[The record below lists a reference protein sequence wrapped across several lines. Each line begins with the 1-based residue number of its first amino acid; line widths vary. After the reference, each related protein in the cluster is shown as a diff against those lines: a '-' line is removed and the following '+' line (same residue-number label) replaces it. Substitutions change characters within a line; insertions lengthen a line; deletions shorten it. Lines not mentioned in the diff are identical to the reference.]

1 MLSQRLLVNLLLIVL
16 IGGLAYAGFHFNAEN
31 AVVAKPTVSAL
42 SPDDIHSI
50 EIKAGDLQLSLQRG
64 SAGWDLVSP
73 LNWPANDTNI
83 GRLLS
88 ILDFETSALAEAGD
102 VDLAQLG
109 LQQAR
114 ASIRFNDSLLQF
126 GTTNN
131 IGERRYLMLESTVY
145 LLPDVHLAFIA
156 EGLSAL
162 IDRRL
167 LPRQADIT
175 SLQLPD
181 LEIRLDDNRQW
192 RSNQAVEIPQARM
205 VQLVQNWQDL
215 QATRISHF
223 GPGLMPRQ
231 LIEIGLADGQLIE
244 FLLMQ
249 DDPEIV
255 IAQPRIGMQ
264 YHFRSQ
270 HYDQLLSIDSDDD
283 AS

>member
-16 IGGLAYAGFHFNAEN
+16 IGGLAYAGFHFNAEDD
-31 AVVAKPTVSAL
+31 VVAKPTISAL

-249 DDPEIV
+249 EDPEIV

>member
-1 MLSQRLLVNLLLIVL
+1 MLSQRLLVNLLLVVL
-16 IGGLAYAGFHFNAEN
+16 IGGLAYAGFHFNAED
-31 AVVAKPTVSAL
+31 AVAAKPTISAL

-50 EIKAGDLQLSLQRG
+50 EIKSDDLQLSLQRG

-88 ILDFETSALAEAGD
+88 ILDLETSALAEAGD

-109 LQQAR
+109 LQQPR
-114 ASIRFNDSLLQF
+114 ANIRFNDSLLQF

-131 IGERRYLMLESTVY
+131 IGERRYLMLESTLY

-249 DDPEIV
+249 EDPEIV

-270 HYDQLLSIDSDDD
+270 HYDRLLSIDSDDD